1 MVSQH
6 GRKLPG
12 PRCFGGGGGGAG
24 EEFCRHPLPGP
35 HDDSRWRPR
44 GADSQ
49 EFFPVV
55 TEHAKILH
63 KYHPNAKIWI
73 APQSFAPEPGWL
85 ETFYQEVAKEPDW
98 LYGICF
104 APWEKDTLEELREH
118 LPPVYRD
125 RIRHY
130 PDITHNTGCQFEVP
144 QWDRAFALTLGRE
157 GNNTRPKAMKHIH
170 NLHAPLTVGSLT
182 YSEGIHDDVN
192 KMVWGDQDFSTKTP
206 CEETVEDYVRLF
218 ISPDLT
224 DTLSQLILSLEDY
237 WKDPSRITKPSTGF
251 IRALRKSPQ
260 RAIPR

>member
-1 MVSQH
+1 MMIPA
-6 GRKLPG
+6 GDPG
-12 PRCFGGGGGGAG
+12 ELTP
-24 EEFCRHPLPGP
+24 
-35 HDDSRWRPR
+35 
-44 GADSQ
+44 Q

-192 KMVWGDQDFSTKTP
+192 KMVWGDQDFSTKIPARKRWRTM
-206 CEETVEDYVRLF
+206 YVCSSLRSHRHPFPADSL
-218 ISPDLT
+218 PGG
-224 DTLSQLILSLEDY
+224 QLEGTH
-237 WKDPSRITKPSTGF
+237 PG
-251 IRALRKSPQ
+251 
-260 RAIPR
+260 